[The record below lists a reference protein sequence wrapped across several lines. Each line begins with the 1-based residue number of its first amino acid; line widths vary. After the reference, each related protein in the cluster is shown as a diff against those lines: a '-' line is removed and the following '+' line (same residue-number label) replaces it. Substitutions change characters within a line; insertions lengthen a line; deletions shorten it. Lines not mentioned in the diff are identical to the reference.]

1 MEIRKD
7 KLIQFRGSWGSGLGF
22 LEIEDSETGVP
33 ERVPCDNGVTVRALE
48 DAFGNVVTEG
58 HTANGNGYKG
68 REVYWSLDEFGL
80 VLAAFTPVKDASP
93 ELVDQYEITK
103 GD

>member
-1 MEIRKD
+1 MEIKKGR
-7 KLIQFRGSWGSGLGF
+7 LIQFRGSWGSGLGS

-33 ERVPCDNGVTVRALE
+33 EHVPCDNGATVRALE
-48 DAFGNVVTEG
+48 DAFGDVITEG

-68 REVYWSLDEFGL
+68 REVYWSYDEFGL
-80 VLAAFTPVKDASP
+80 VLEGFTPIEDASD
-93 ELVDQYEITK
+93 ELVNCYQKNK